1 MRVEITYKFIMGFI
15 IVVASIVMLNLLVPK
30 LGIDEVWQQLV
41 TTGGAILVGLVLGSL
56 FSKAFTG
63 NIKTITTAA
72 ERISNGDLSQTVRL
86 RDTTFPDETADL
98 ADSLNRVN
106 NNLRDLVGKVRNA
119 SVKVS
124 DSAHGLSATSEEMTA
139 SSHELSNTV
148 EQISRGAEVQA
159 ETVEKAS
166 RLIKEMAINT
176 ELVASSSKKVSDAV
190 DATVLTAQGG
200 GEKAQH
206 TMERMMQIL
215 QDVERSGEQVV
226 TFGEQL
232 GRIGKIVE
240 VINGIAQKTN
250 LLALNATI
258 EAARAGEYGRG
269 FAVVAEEIRKLADS
283 TTGSAEE
290 ITELIGKVQDEGQNV
305 EVSLRN
311 NIQEMDEGRKAV
323 TLTNKAFEEIIS
335 TAVNT
340 QTKATSIAELSTK
353 QIEGANKMVD
363 AIEEISQVVSDNAAA
378 TQEGSA
384 ATEEQS
390 AAMSEMAHAAQELAS
405 YAETLADNVKQ
416 FQLGNGTSVD

>member
-1 MRVEITYKFIMGFI
+1 MGFI
-15 IVVASIVMLNLLVPK
+15 TVVASIVILNLVVPK
-30 LGIDEVWQQLV
+30 LGIAEVWQQLV
-41 TTGGAILVGLVLGSL
+41 STGGAILVGLVLGAL

-63 NIKTITTAA
+63 NIKIITAAA
-72 ERISNGDLSQTVRL
+72 ERISNGDLSQAVRL
-86 RDTTFPDETADL
+86 RDTTFQDETTDL
-98 ADSLNRVN
+98 AQSLNKVN
-106 NNLRDLVGKVRNA
+106 ENLRELVGSVRDA
-119 SVKVS
+119 SVRVS
-124 DSAHGLSATSEEMTA
+124 DSAQGLSATSQEMTA

-159 ETVEKAS
+159 ETVEKSS
-166 RLIKEMAINT
+166 RLIKEMAVNT

-190 DATVLTAQGG
+190 DTTVVTAQGG
-200 GEKAQH
+200 GEKARQ
-206 TMERMMQIL
+206 TTERMLQIL
-215 QDVERSGEQVV
+215 QDVERSGQQVV

-232 GRIGKIVE
+232 GKIGKIVE

-283 TTGSAEE
+283 TTSSAEE
-290 ITELIGKVQDEGQNV
+290 ITELIGKVQNEGQNV
-305 EVSLRN
+305 EVSLRE
-311 NIQEMDEGRKAV
+311 NIQEMDEGRQAV
-323 TLTNKAFEEIIS
+323 EMTNKAFEEIIT

-340 QTKATSIAELSTK
+340 QTKAKSIAELSQK
-353 QIEGANKMVD
+353 QIDGANRMVN

-390 AAMSEMAHAAQELAS
+390 AAMSEMAHAAQELAK
-405 YAETLADNVKQ
+405 YAETLAENVKR
-416 FQLGNGTSVD
+416 FELGNGI

>member
-15 IVVASIVMLNLLVPK
+15 IVVASIVVLNLLVPM
-30 LGIDEVWQQLV
+30 LGIAEVWQQLV
-41 TTGGAILVGLVLGSL
+41 SVGGAILVGLVLGSL
-56 FSKAFTG
+56 FSKAFTR
-63 NIKTITTAA
+63 NIRIISAAA
-72 ERISNGDLSQTVRL
+72 ERVSNGDLSQTIRL
-86 RDTTFPDETADL
+86 NHTMFTDETADL

-106 NNLRDLVGKVRNA
+106 ENLRELVGRVRDA

-124 DSAHGLSATSEEMTA
+124 DSAQGLSATSEEMTA

-159 ETVEKAS
+159 ETVEKTS

-190 DATVLTAQGG
+190 DLTAQTAQGG
-200 GEKAQH
+200 GEKSRQ

-226 TFGEQL
+226 NFGAQL
-232 GRIGKIVE
+232 GKIGKIVE

-283 TTGSAEE
+283 TTESSEE
-290 ITELIGKVQDEGQNV
+290 ITALISKVQDEGQSV
-305 EVSLRN
+305 EVSLRH
-311 NIQEMDEGRKAV
+311 NIQEMDEGRKAID
-323 TLTNKAFEEIIS
+323 LTNQAFVEIID

-340 QTKATSIAELSTK
+340 QNKATSIAELSQK

-378 TQEGSA
+378 TEEGSA

-390 AAMSEMAHAAQELAS
+390 AAMTEMAHSAQELAT
-405 YAETLADNVKQ
+405 YAETLADQVKR
-416 FQLGNGTSVD
+416 FSLGNEIKGS

>member
-15 IVVASIVMLNLLVPK
+15 IVVASIVILNLLVPK
-30 LGIDEVWQQLV
+30 LGIAEVWQQMV
-41 TTGGAILVGLVLGSL
+41 STGGAILVGLVLGSL

-63 NIKTITTAA
+63 NIRVLTAAA
-72 ERISNGDLSQTVRL
+72 ERMSNGDLSQAIRL
-86 RDTTFPDETADL
+86 KNSSFPDETTDL

-106 NNLRDLVGKVRNA
+106 ANLRSIVGKVRDA
-119 SVKVS
+119 SVRVS
-124 DSAHGLSATSEEMTA
+124 DSAQGLSATSQEMTA

-148 EQISRGAEVQA
+148 EQISRGAEIQA
-159 ETVEKAS
+159 ETVEKTS
-166 RLIKEMAINT
+166 RLIKEMAVNT
-176 ELVASSSKKVSDAV
+176 ELVASSSKKVADAV
-190 DATVLTAQGG
+190 DATVQTAQGG
-200 GEKAQH
+200 GEKARH

-215 QDVERSGEQVV
+215 QDVEKSGVQVV
-226 TFGEQL
+226 NFGEQL
-232 GRIGKIVE
+232 GHIGKIVE

-283 TTGSAEE
+283 TTSSAEE
-290 ITELIGKVQDEGQNV
+290 ITGLIGKVQDEGQNV

-311 NIQEMDEGRKAV
+311 NIQEMDEGRKAID
-323 TLTNKAFEEIIS
+323 LTNKAFEEIIE

-340 QTKATSIAELSTK
+340 QTKATSIAELSQK
-353 QIEGANKMVD
+353 QIDGATKMVD

-378 TQEGSA
+378 TEEGSA

-405 YAETLADNVKQ
+405 YAENLAENVKQ
-416 FQLGNGTSVD
+416 FELGNDLSG

>member
-15 IVVASIVMLNLLVPK
+15 FVVGSIVILNLLVPM
-30 LGIDEVWQQLV
+30 LGIAEVWQQFV
-41 TTGGAILVGLVLGSL
+41 SVGGAILVGLILGSL

-63 NIKTITTAA
+63 NIKVISAAA
-72 ERISNGDLSQTVRL
+72 ERLSNGDLSQTIHL
-86 RDTTFPDETADL
+86 KNTKFPDETADL
-98 ADSLNRVN
+98 AESLNRVN
-106 NNLRDLVGKVRNA
+106 ENLRDLVGRVRDA

-124 DSAHGLSATSEEMTA
+124 DSAHGLSATSQEMTA

-148 EQISRGAEVQA
+148 EQISRGAEIQA
-159 ETVEKAS
+159 ETVEKTS

-176 ELVASSSKKVSDAV
+176 ELVASSSKKVADAV
-190 DATVLTAQGG
+190 DVTAQTAQGG
-200 GEKAQH
+200 GEKSRH

-226 TFGEQL
+226 NFGAQL
-232 GRIGKIVE
+232 GKIGKIVE

-283 TTGSAEE
+283 TTASADE
-290 ITELIGKVQDEGQNV
+290 ITTLISQVQDEGQHV
-305 EVSLRN
+305 EASLRS
-311 NIQEMDEGRKAV
+311 NIQEMDDGRKAIDQ
-323 TLTNKAFEEIIS
+323 TNKAFEEIIA

-340 QTKATSIAELSTK
+340 QTKATSIAELSQK

-378 TQEGSA
+378 TEDGSA

-390 AAMSEMAHAAQELAS
+390 AAMSEMAHSAQELAT
-405 YAETLADNVKQ
+405 YAETLAENVKR
-416 FQLGNGTSVD
+416 FILGNEKSGR

>member
-1 MRVEITYKFIMGFI
+1 MRVEITYKFVMGFI
-15 IVVASIVMLNLLVPK
+15 IVVASILILNLLVPV
-30 LGIDEVWQQLV
+30 LGIPEAWQQLV
-41 TTGGAILVGLVLGSL
+41 SIGGAILVGLVLGSL

-63 NIKTITTAA
+63 NIRILNAAA
-72 ERISNGDLSQTVRL
+72 ERMGRGDLSETIRL
-86 RDTTFPDETADL
+86 RETNFPDETADL

-106 NNLRDLVGKVRNA
+106 TNLKELVGKVRDA
-119 SVKVS
+119 SVRVS
-124 DSAHGLSATSEEMTA
+124 DSAQGLSATSQEMTA

-159 ETVEKAS
+159 ETVEKTS
-166 RLIKEMAINT
+166 RLIKEMAVNT

-190 DATVLTAQGG
+190 DTTVQTAQGG
-200 GEKAQH
+200 GEKARH
-206 TMERMMQIL
+206 TTERMMQIL
-215 QDVERSGEQVV
+215 QDVERSGVQVV
-226 TFGEQL
+226 NFGEQL

-283 TTGSAEE
+283 TTSSAEE
-290 ITELIGKVQDEGQNV
+290 ITDLIGKVQDEGQNV

-311 NIQEMDEGRKAV
+311 NIQEMDEGRKAID
-323 TLTNKAFEEIIS
+323 LTNKAFEEIIE

-340 QTKATSIAELSTK
+340 QSKATSIAELSTK
-353 QIEGANKMVD
+353 QIDGANKMVE
-363 AIEEISQVVSDNAAA
+363 AVEEISQVVSDNAAA
-378 TQEGSA
+378 TEEGSA

-405 YAETLADNVKQ
+405 YAETLAENVKQ
-416 FQLGNGTSVD
+416 FELGNDRSV

>member
-1 MRVEITYKFIMGFI
+1 MRVEITYKFVMGFI
-15 IVVASIVMLNLLVPK
+15 FVVGMVAVMNFIVPY
-30 LGIDEVWQQLV
+30 LGIPEWMQQPV
-41 TTGGAILVGLVLGSL
+41 SAGGAILAGLILGSI

-63 NIKTITTAA
+63 NIKVLTAAA
-72 ERISNGDLSQTVRL
+72 ERMSKGDLSQPITLKNTRW
-86 RDTTFPDETADL
+86 PDETTDL
-98 ADSLNRVN
+98 ADSLNKVN
-106 NNLRDLVGKVRNA
+106 ANLKELVGRIRDA
-119 SVKVS
+119 SVRVS
-124 DSAHGLSATSEEMTA
+124 DSAQGLSATSEEMTA

-148 EQISRGAEVQA
+148 EQISRGAEIQA

-190 DATVLTAQGG
+190 DATALTAQGG
-200 GEKAQH
+200 GEKSRH
-206 TMERMMQIL
+206 TMERMKQIL
-215 QDVERSGEQVV
+215 QDVEKSGIQVV
-226 TFGEQL
+226 NFGEQL

-290 ITELIGKVQDEGQNV
+290 ITALIAKVQDEGQNV

-311 NIQEMDEGRKAV
+311 NIQEMDEGRKAID
-323 TLTNKAFEEIIS
+323 LTNRAFEEIIE

-340 QTKATSIAELSTK
+340 QAKATSIAELSKK

-378 TQEGSA
+378 TEEGSA

-405 YAETLADNVKQ
+405 YAEALAENVKR
-416 FQLGNGTSVD
+416 FELGNGR

>member
-15 IVVASIVMLNLLVPK
+15 IVVGSIVILNLVVPK
-30 LGIDEVWQQLV
+30 LGIAEVWQQLV
-41 TTGGAILVGLVLGSL
+41 STGGAILVGLALGGL
-56 FSKAFTG
+56 FSKAFTT
-63 NIKTITTAA
+63 NIKVITSAA
-72 ERISNGDLSQTVRL
+72 ERISKGDLSQTVRL
-86 RDTTFPDETADL
+86 RDTAFPDETADL
-98 ADSLNRVN
+98 AQSLNKVN
-106 NNLRDLVGKVRNA
+106 ENLRELVGRVRDA

-124 DSAHGLSATSEEMTA
+124 DSAHSLSATSEEMTA

-159 ETVEKAS
+159 ETVEKSS

-176 ELVASSSKKVSDAV
+176 ELVASASKKVADAV
-190 DATVLTAQGG
+190 DATVKTAKGG
-200 GEKAQH
+200 GETSRQ
-206 TMERMMQIL
+206 TTERMLQIL
-215 QDVERSGEQVV
+215 QDVERSGGQVV
-226 TFGEQL
+226 SFGEQL
-232 GRIGKIVE
+232 ARIGKIVE

-290 ITELIGKVQDEGQNV
+290 ITELIAKVQSEGKNV
-305 EVSLRN
+305 ELSLRN

-323 TLTNKAFEEIIS
+323 DLTNKAFEEIIE
-335 TAVNT
+335 TALNT
-340 QTKATSIAELSTK
+340 QTKATSIAELSQK
-353 QIEGANKMVD
+353 QIDGANKMVH

-390 AAMSEMAHAAQELAS
+390 AAMSEMAHAAKELAT
-405 YAETLADNVKQ
+405 YAETLADQVKR
-416 FQLGNGTSVD
+416 FDLGKTI

>member
-1 MRVEITYKFIMGFI
+1 
-15 IVVASIVMLNLLVPK
+15 NLK
-30 LGIDEVWQQLV
+30 
-41 TTGGAILVGLVLGSL
+41 S
-56 FSKAFTG
+56 
-63 NIKTITTAA
+63 
-72 ERISNGDLSQTVRL
+72 
-86 RDTTFPDETADL
+86 
-98 ADSLNRVN
+98 
-106 NNLRDLVGKVRNA
+106 LVGKVRDA
-119 SVKVS
+119 SVRVS
-124 DSAHGLSATSEEMTA
+124 DSAQGLSATSQEMTA

-159 ETVEKAS
+159 ETVEKTS
-166 RLIKEMAINT
+166 RLIKEMAVNT

-190 DATVLTAQGG
+190 DTTVQTAQGG
-200 GEKAQH
+200 GEKARH

-215 QDVERSGEQVV
+215 QDVEKSGVQVV
-226 TFGEQL
+226 NFGEQL

-283 TTGSAEE
+283 TTSSAEE
-290 ITELIGKVQDEGQNV
+290 ITALIGKVQDEGQNV

-311 NIQEMDEGRKAV
+311 NIQEMDEGRKAID
-323 TLTNKAFEEIIS
+323 LTNKAFEEIIE

-340 QTKATSIAELSTK
+340 QSKATSIAELSQK
-353 QIEGANKMVD
+353 QIDGANKMVD

-378 TQEGSA
+378 TEEGSA

-390 AAMSEMAHAAQELAS
+390 AAMSEMAHAAQELAR
-405 YAETLADNVKQ
+405 YAETLAENVKQ
-416 FQLGNGTSVD
+416 FELGNGLSG

>member
-15 IVVASIVMLNLLVPK
+15 IVVASIVILNLVVPM
-30 LGIDEVWQQLV
+30 LGIAEVWQQLV
-41 TTGGAILVGLVLGSL
+41 SVGGAILVGLVLGSL
-56 FSKAFTG
+56 FSKAFTS
-63 NIKTITTAA
+63 NIKIISAAA
-72 ERISNGDLSQTVRL
+72 ERISNGDLSQPIQL
-86 RDTTFPDETADL
+86 KDSKFPDETVDL
-98 ADSLNRVN
+98 AISLNKVN
-106 NNLRDLVGKVRNA
+106 ENLKELVGRVRDA

-159 ETVEKAS
+159 ETVEKTS
-166 RLIKEMAINT
+166 RLIKEMAVNT
-176 ELVASSSKKVSDAV
+176 ELVAASSIKVADAV
-190 DATVLTAQGG
+190 DVTAQTAQGG
-200 GEKAQH
+200 GEKARH
-206 TMERMMQIL
+206 TTERMMQIL

-226 TFGEQL
+226 NFGAQL
-232 GRIGKIVE
+232 GKIGKIVE

-283 TTGSAEE
+283 TTASSEE
-290 ITELIGKVQDEGQNV
+290 ITDLISHVQDEGQNV
-305 EVSLRN
+305 ESSLRD
-311 NIQEMDEGRKAV
+311 NIKEMDEGRKAID
-323 TLTNKAFEEIIS
+323 LTNKAFEEIIA

-340 QTKATSIAELSTK
+340 QTKATSISELSQK
-353 QIEGANKMVD
+353 QIEGANLMVN

-378 TQEGSA
+378 TEEGSA

-390 AAMSEMAHAAQELAS
+390 AAMSEMAHSAQELAT
-405 YAETLADNVKQ
+405 YAETLAENVKR
-416 FQLGNGTSVD
+416 FRFENELPGA